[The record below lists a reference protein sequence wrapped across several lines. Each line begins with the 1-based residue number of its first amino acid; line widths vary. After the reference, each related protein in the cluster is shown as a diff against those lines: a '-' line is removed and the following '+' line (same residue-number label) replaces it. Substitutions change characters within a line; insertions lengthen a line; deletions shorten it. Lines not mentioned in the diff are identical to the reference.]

1 MLPWPG
7 KVELKL
13 HLKETNASFPQEL
26 SSEWEQKERSV
37 KVDIMANENAA
48 AARHVAPHFVAVVVV
63 HLTLERP
70 TERPLP
76 HNDND
81 DHRNWFSF
89 LGCL

>member
-37 KVDIMANENAA
+37 KVDIMVDLCHTMIMMITAIGFLFSAA
-48 AARHVAPHFVAVVVV
+48 FKV
-63 HLTLERP
+63 LD
-70 TERPLP
+70 PLS
-76 HNDND
+76 
-81 DHRNWFSF
+81 RTYV
-89 LGCL
+89 